1 MADLQAAYDASLARA
16 REGAV
21 SIVARALP
29 AFFLLYLVL
38 SRQRAGIVH
47 KGVAGFVDDGREGLL
62 FQTKLL
68 VNPQSEPGR
77 V

>member
-1 MADLQAAYDASLARA
+1 MHKGDAYFGLLLFATR
-16 REGAV
+16 
-21 SIVARALP
+21 
-29 AFFLLYLVL
+29 FLC
-38 SRQRAGIVH
+38 
-47 KGVAGFVDDGREGLL
+47 KGVAGFVNDGGEDLL